1 MYNVS
6 DAYLE
11 AIRKPVIKYSITG
24 TIGSNNFNAYTIK
37 EGSFQITNQCTDTN
51 ELSLG
56 SCAIGQLKATF
67 CDISIT
73 RNEWLDKVITPS
85 CSVEVSEGQ
94 YESVPLGAYTIKQVE
109 QTAEGAQVTAY
120 DNMFKF
126 DKLFDATDK
135 DFDKTGKPYYF
146 LNKICQ
152 KCGVTLGMTQNE
164 VNALPNGDN
173 TMYIC
178 GVRKGT
184 TDYANDI
191 ETYRDALFYL
201 AQACACFATINR
213 LGRLELRPFRQSVT
227 DYISDTD
234 RLVGAEFADYVT
246 SFMGIYVDSLYDGR
260 TTYYGYDLEKLQENL
275 AEYTERKEEEEDV
288 VDEDEAD
295 IAEIQEKYDQGQIT
309 EEEYAEQ
316 MTAATKKL
324 KEDEAK
330 LKATNKYLNWLN
342 KAIAKAQAN
351 AQGTNMDLEGNP
363 FLQHKDSSIRSI
375 AKVTTATELRT
386 TIMRRLSKME
396 YVPFS
401 CSSVFGIHYDLGDRI
416 MFTDGHADD
425 DLGCITA
432 FDWTYNGGY
441 SMYGYGA
448 NPDEA
453 TVRPK
458 IEKAMK
464 QANENALNRADIGM
478 VEVDDNVPEGS
489 PKPVVVRKRSAASST
504 GENWVSKVIYIW
516 SYYKYSAGSVP
527 QCGITRVKVSCT
539 TGFALCTYDPGR
551 DVYPGEDENIIN
563 GIKRHDLMITF
574 VAIQIPMNEMDSYEL
589 PKIKFECTR
598 VYAPDSE
605 HALDVTP
612 QTFSVPAGQDT
623 MEMIGYKTV
632 QDPDDV
638 YLYWRLPIASI
649 QYGAVAHGIA
659 TEYSQDSVNFYFN
672 SMNAWTAAGIIFLD
686 TIPDLKPGDVMLPT
700 ATSQK
705 ETAASVEN
713 IARKIAGAGSD
724 ESQYVDASFLDEG
737 YVDGAVD
744 VESKTLHEA
753 IGKSIDKVFDNL
765 DPNIREIYYN
775 TVDSGS
781 IDYYIKDY
789 FHGGDANRAF
799 EYKTYDGVE
808 HHLTMGSGIP
818 TLFADEYFLDE
829 IINDS
834 HYNLESPHARGKV
847 YIRIGDKSGIRLVG
861 EVGRDCSAA
870 DNPKFAMGGW
880 GNAMRFLNNGGY
892 ALWASRDSEDDMTQ
906 YIEYSL
912 ANTEGG
918 KTYSM
923 SFDFHAS
930 IIAGECDIDTTR
942 PLGIL
947 VSTSSSLDSSILD
960 DLPLDENVWHDSD
973 PDNMYLSFYK
983 NFQIVT
989 ISPEGEMT
997 LEYQHYSFEFTAQ
1010 AGKDY
1015 YIYFITSAFVSE
1027 DATNR
1032 LRMRVKDFVSSEGV
1046 GVAEIKASYQGGPD
1060 YSSDEW
1066 YTAESGGGGTSDLD
1080 AIEITYADY
1089 QSLTPEEKAD
1099 PDKIYF
1105 VTDYPSGNMALDD
1118 LTDVDITTPT
1128 EGQILTYDDTDDKWK
1143 NTNVDDVAPTVT
1155 EASARANLAAGD
1167 TLKTIIGKIKKFFAD
1182 LKTVAFTGAYS
1193 DLSGTPTIGNGT
1205 ITVQKNGT
1213 NVNTFTTNQSSNKTV
1228 NITMSKSD
1236 VGLGNVDNTSDANKP
1251 ISTATQAALNAK
1263 ADASDIASA
1272 KTVTGNPITLT
1283 DGSET
1288 YADELVIDL
1297 EPIQDLHGYDKPWV
1311 GGAGKNK
1318 LPMTVEG
1325 IKALNTSGTWSGNA
1339 YTRNGVTFTIQT
1351 DSNGNVTGIKA
1362 NGTASANAIMALTDN
1377 TIETSNID
1385 GFIANGC
1392 SSGEAAISIY
1402 IARCDSDG
1410 AERGSSIRVY
1420 NGDTTLNF
1428 PASTYPRTKINIY
1441 IASGKTVSN
1450 RMFYPM
1456 IRNLSETSTFVPYSN
1471 ISPITGYTEVNVN
1484 RCGKNLLPMTVEGI
1498 KARNTGGT
1506 WSGNVYTKNNVTFT
1520 VLTDENGCVTG
1531 IKANASTA
1539 ASANTTFYLGD
1550 INKGDGD
1557 KYINGMPATGSDS
1570 TFLMAV
1576 YVPGGSA
1583 FSGRLIN
1590 VYGTGDTSFNGDR
1603 DSRREFMA
1611 IGIASGYTPSN
1622 LVFKPMLRKASVVD
1636 STFSPYNGASLTVP
1650 LGQTVYGATVDVAN
1664 GVMVIDRGYVDLGD
1678 LTWTAFSS
1686 FSNMFQ
1692 SNAISGGKPRIA
1704 DYISSCFD
1712 YKPNTALANLAN
1724 GCFTNSNSSAV
1735 IYVKDTRYSS
1745 ATEFKTAVTGQALV
1759 YELATPIAIPLTP
1772 QQLKLLKGQNYITSN
1787 GTIIHLTYQP
1797 DNAVGNA
1804 VSEAEKYADR
1814 IPHGMDLLCEH
1825 YVGGSA
1831 ILIPKIDLYSML
1843 LFISYREIGDAQ
1855 HSVIVVNGSMLLP
1868 VTAFK
1873 QPYNANYIPNYG
1885 NYGIEVF
1892 FVENQN
1898 DKSLIGATFSR
1909 TNIPYIDIYGIK

>member
-11 AIRKPVIKYSITG
+11 AIKRPVIKYSITG

-67 CDISIT
+67 CDVSII

-85 CSVEVSEGQ
+85 CRVEVSEGQ
-94 YESVPLGAYTIKQVE
+94 YESVPLGVFTIKQAE
-109 QTAEGAQVTAY
+109 QTAEGVQVTAY

-152 KCGVTLGMTQNE
+152 KCGVTLGMTQDE

-178 GVRKGT
+178 GVRNGT

-234 RLVGAEFADYVT
+234 RLAGAEFADYVT
-246 SFMGIYVDSLYDGR
+246 SFTGIYVDSLYDGR
-260 TTYYGYDLEKLQENL
+260 TTFYGYDLEKLQENL
-275 AEYTERKEEEEDV
+275 VEYTERKEEEEDV

-295 IAEIQEKYDQGQIT
+295 IDEIQEKYDQGQIT

-316 MTAATKKL
+316 MAAATKKL

-351 AQGTNMDLEGNP
+351 AQGTIMDLEGNP
-363 FLQHKDSSIRSI
+363 FLQHRDSSIRSI

-401 CSSVFGIHYDLGDRI
+401 CSSVFGVHYDLGDRI

-432 FDWTYNGGY
+432 FDWTYNGEY

-464 QANENALNRADIGM
+464 QANENALNRADIEM

-539 TGFALCTYDPGR
+539 SGFALCTYDPGR

-574 VAIQIPMNEMDSYEL
+574 VALQIPMSELDSYEL

-612 QTFSVPAGQDT
+612 QTFSVPEGQDT
-623 MEMIGYKTV
+623 MELIGYKTV

-659 TEYSQDSVNFYFN
+659 TEYSQDSVNFHFN
-672 SMNAWTAAGIIFLD
+672 SMNAWTAAGVIFLD

-737 YVDGAVD
+737 YVNGAVD

-753 IGKSIDKVFDNL
+753 IGKSIDKVFENL

-775 TVDSGS
+775 TVEPGS

-789 FHGGDANRAF
+789 FHGGDANRLF
-799 EYKTYDGVE
+799 EYKTYDGDE
-808 HHLTMGSGIP
+808 HHLTIGSGIP
-818 TLFADEYFLDE
+818 TLFADEYLLDE

-834 HYNLESPHARGKV
+834 HYNLEGPHAKGKV
-847 YIRIGDKSGIRLVG
+847 YIRIGDKSSIRLVG
-861 EVGRDCSAA
+861 EAGEDCSAA
-870 DNPKFAMGGW
+870 DNPKFTMGGW
-880 GNAMRFLNNGGY
+880 GDAMRFLNNDGY
-892 ALWASRDSEDDMTQ
+892 VLWASRDSEDDMTQ
-906 YIEYSL
+906 YMEYSL

-930 IIAGECDIDTTR
+930 IITGECDIDTTR

-947 VSTSSSLDSSILD
+947 VSTSPSLDSSILD
-960 DLPLDENVWHDSD
+960 ELPLDENVWHDSD

-989 ISPEGEMT
+989 ISPEGDMT
-997 LEYQHYSFEFTAQ
+997 LEYQHYSFTFTAQ

-1015 YIYFITSAFVSE
+1015 YIYFITSSFVSE

-1046 GVAEIKASYQGGPD
+1046 GVVEIKASYQGGPN
-1060 YSSDEW
+1060 YAADEW
-1066 YTAESGGGGTSDLD
+1066 YTMESGSGGGGTSDLD

-1089 QSLTPEEKAD
+1089 QLLTPEEKAD

-1105 VTDYPSGNMALDD
+1105 ITDYPSGSMALDD

-1128 EGQILTYDDTDDKWK
+1128 AGQILTYDDTDDEWK
-1143 NTNVDDVAPTVT
+1143 NTDVDDVTPTVT
-1155 EASARANLAAGD
+1155 EASARANLASGD
-1167 TLKTIIGKIKKFFAD
+1167 SLKTIIGKIKKWFSD
-1182 LKTVAFTGAYS
+1182 LKDLAFTAIDGVGSTKYLRG
-1193 DLSGTPTIGNGT
+1193 DGTWQAFPTIPTVGDGT
-1205 ITVQKNGT
+1205 LTIQKNGT
-1213 NVNTFTTNQSSNKTV
+1213 TVETFTANASSNKTA
-1228 NITMSKSD
+1228 NITVPTKLSDLTDDVVSGNYVKVTNGGAQTVRTTSTSGDTALNFRSNNVDSWVGFRDKDNTFLGSIGVKSD
-1236 VGLGNVDNTSDANKP
+1236 KLPYFYANSTTSRIALTSDIVDEKVKVTKNESSTAKTCYIPFVVNDTANAQKPDITDGIRVYVARGTANSVGASDLYLGNSIAEGTAGNMRGRILVYGKGNKYIYIIPSNPTEHITVTLPESTGTIALTSQITDKKVTPVDSTHPTSDTLYRPLMVPNADPTTNRQP
-1251 ISTATQAALNAK
+1251 IYSSLAWQYALK
-1263 ADASDIASA
+1263 
-1272 KTVTGNPITLT
+1272 
-1283 DGSET
+1283 
-1288 YADELVIDL
+1288 
-1297 EPIQDLHGYDKPWV
+1297 
-1311 GGAGKNK
+1311 
-1318 LPMTVEG
+1318 
-1325 IKALNTSGTWSGNA
+1325 
-1339 YTRNGVTFTIQT
+1339 
-1351 DSNGNVTGIKA
+1351 
-1362 NGTASANAIMALTDN
+1362 NGTASAVGWASIRIGNDIASGTANNMQGYLRLYGANSYYVTLSTTSLTASRDITFPNAGGTIALTSSTVAKANAITTVAGTTNSDRVVFFAYDGDTTKVCYDDDFKYNPSTNNLTVGKINGGTIPSSGAVFTDANVTQTNVTTSENGGRVLFSGTNDDTTRTEGAKKANHLRFSPITTTGSLTTIDKCSILYIGKSSSQSGYIGFYSVNNTRVSYLTAGAADSERITVAMPASTGTLALTG
-1377 TIETSNID
+1377 SSSRKVKKNISD
-1385 GFIANGC
+1385 MTEDEANKLFNLRPVNYDYINEKKGTDCYGFIA
-1392 SSGEAAISIY
+1392 EEVKAIGITDP
-1402 IARCDSDG
+1402 I
-1410 AERGSSIRVY
+1410 I
-1420 NGDTTLNF
+1420 DTTF
-1428 PASTYPRTKINIY
+1428 PTNDDDVINVLGLDY
-1441 IASGKTVSN
+1441 AK
-1450 RMFYPM
+1450 
-1456 IRNLSETSTFVPYSN
+1456 FVPYLVKVVQMQQKQ
-1471 ISPITGYTEVNVN
+1471 IDTMQKQI
-1484 RCGKNLLPMTVEGI
+1484 
-1498 KARNTGGT
+1498 
-1506 WSGNVYTKNNVTFT
+1506 
-1520 VLTDENGCVTG
+1520 DE
-1531 IKANASTA
+1531 
-1539 ASANTTFYLGD
+1539 
-1550 INKGDGD
+1550 
-1557 KYINGMPATGSDS
+1557 
-1570 TFLMAV
+1570 LME
-1576 YVPGGSA
+1576 
-1583 FSGRLIN
+1583 R
-1590 VYGTGDTSFNGDR
+1590 
-1603 DSRREFMA
+1603 
-1611 IGIASGYTPSN
+1611 
-1622 LVFKPMLRKASVVD
+1622 
-1636 STFSPYNGASLTVP
+1636 
-1650 LGQTVYGATVDVAN
+1650 
-1664 GVMVIDRGYVDLGD
+1664 
-1678 LTWTAFSS
+1678 
-1686 FSNMFQ
+1686 
-1692 SNAISGGKPRIA
+1692 
-1704 DYISSCFD
+1704 
-1712 YKPNTALANLAN
+1712 
-1724 GCFTNSNSSAV
+1724 
-1735 IYVKDTRYSS
+1735 VK
-1745 ATEFKTAVTGQALV
+1745 
-1759 YELATPIAIPLTP
+1759 
-1772 QQLKLLKGQNYITSN
+1772 
-1787 GTIIHLTYQP
+1787 
-1797 DNAVGNA
+1797 
-1804 VSEAEKYADR
+1804 
-1814 IPHGMDLLCEH
+1814 
-1825 YVGGSA
+1825 
-1831 ILIPKIDLYSML
+1831 
-1843 LFISYREIGDAQ
+1843 
-1855 HSVIVVNGSMLLP
+1855 
-1868 VTAFK
+1868 
-1873 QPYNANYIPNYG
+1873 
-1885 NYGIEVF
+1885 
-1892 FVENQN
+1892 
-1898 DKSLIGATFSR
+1898 
-1909 TNIPYIDIYGIK
+1909 